1 MERTASETNFPHVGG
16 GAKGVFLALRYVFI
30 IAASY
35 LLIFESQKGVIAP
48 VQALIIAA
56 ALTSNVGLAFVPS
69 GTLFSRWVGA
79 AILVAD
85 TAWVSWA
92 LQTTDA
98 GGDHVFLLYVFV
110 LLLAAV
116 GENLRTVVL
125 AAFLIGFMSLY
136 ISWGA
141 ATWTPSALLRVVF
154 LFAVALFYGHVVTR
168 LRGERRRAERSLEL
182 ARVLEVEVAERTAEL
197 NELYER
203 SCAAGQAKS
212 EFMAS
217 MSHEVRTPIHI
228 VIGYADMLIDGVA
241 TTPAEV
247 AALGRH
253 VRGSAMSLLG
263 LVDGVLEIGRLES
276 GKVPVSRRPVM
287 MVGFVEQL
295 RAREWITPAQGVA
308 LRWDID
314 PSPVVVD
321 TDPGKLEI
329 VVANLV
335 TNALKYTREG
345 SITVGFRDLP
355 ELRQVEL
362 RVDDTGPG
370 MPPEQLARIREP
382 FHESAAPGT
391 HQLKGIGLGL
401 TIVFRHAALLDAEVS
416 VHSTVGLGTSFRVT
430 VPYGSPPQDD
440 RGIPVL
446 PI

>member
-1 MERTASETNFPHVGG
+1 MERTTSEPNFPHVGG

-48 VQALIIAA
+48 VQALVIAA
-56 ALTSNVGLAFVPS
+56 ALTSNVGLAFLPP
-69 GTLFSRWVGA
+69 GMLFSRWVGTA
-79 AILVAD
+79 VLVAD

-92 LQTTDA
+92 LRAADA

-125 AAFLIGFMSLY
+125 AAFLIGFVSLY
-136 ISWGA
+136 PSWG
-141 ATWTPSALLRVVF
+141 TGLWTPSALLRVVF
-154 LFAVALFYGHVVTR
+154 LFAVALFYGHVAAR
-168 LRGERRRAERSLEL
+168 LRSERRRAERGIEL
-182 ARVLEVEVAERTAEL
+182 ARVLETEVAQRTAEL

-203 SCAAGQAKS
+203 SRAAGQAKS

-217 MSHEVRTPIHI
+217 MSHEVRTPLHI

-276 GKVPVSRRPVM
+276 GKIPVSRRPVM

-295 RAREWITPAQGVA
+295 RAREWLTPATGVT

-329 VVANLV
+329 VMANLV
-335 TNALKYTREG
+335 TNALKYTRHG

-355 ELRQVEL
+355 ERRQVEL

-370 MPPEQLARIREP
+370 MSPEQLARIREP
-382 FHESAAPGT
+382 FHESAATDT

-401 TIVFRHAALLDAEVS
+401 TIVFRHAALLDADVS
-416 VHSTVGLGTSFRVT
+416 VESTVDVGTSFRVT
-430 VPYGSPPQDD
+430 VPYGVPAEDD
-440 RGIPVL
+440 RGIPLL